1 MNQALKI
8 WRDQFTQQPVEALDR
23 LIQGLVP
30 LGVSSQL
37 SLGEIL
43 NLAFD
48 PEDPVLDG
56 AVRTWLAKQI
66 LQPLPDGM
74 IPTRWSALLDE
85 FLRGIAT
92 MGLKQTGALLQE
104 DHSRIRLWLRGF
116 YEGPDRDPEGSYLLA
131 LAHCQSDQRFSGL
144 WRRLVLGEE
153 FFERSYRDIGLLGF
167 RKMPDAEGKPAADVP
182 VGLLHTVVELADSP
196 KMSPQVWKQIV
207 RCIFAAYPRSQSIW
221 IEKFF
226 GVLRDPSLGENNAE
240 QWLESLLSNWE
251 ARQLQHGGGRGQ
263 AVSPP
268 TRAEREQWVEKVTR
282 NTSLC
287 GSPELDSFLGRYR
300 AYTSATGD
308 SEYLVKTFNN
318 LANRVVGRDAS
329 KVSWA
334 ENLLNECIRWQPN
347 NPHNYTVISKVL
359 WSANRQREAINIL
372 WNARQRF
379 PWNPL
384 IRNELG
390 KLLREDGDL
399 VAALGVFR
407 EAAAHFPDNF
417 FSRTGLALAHVQL
430 DELDEALEVSEQAH
444 KDFPDDVFFLHIMGS
459 TLQRLNRLMDARKV
473 LEQACRAFPNDPKSR
488 TELAN
493 LLIDSGE
500 LDGAETLFQEAWS
513 LDAHNEYARSGL
525 AEVWFIKSAK
535 TKDTSLR
542 DSSKALL
549 QQLADEGVEFAASRL
564 RNYNQK
570 WSLAV
575 ERRGVRYKEIF
586 GESSEENIRALRE
599 TQTRTIQE
607 MSAAERLGRAM
618 IALWQ
623 AERTSPP
630 ERRNQLCVHAQQLLD
645 VSDAE
650 AGELLTGFVETRGLV
665 LLAKGDAISALKYFD
680 EQVER
685 YGRGG
690 WIGVRLGEQRA
701 RLALGKTI
709 DSSTDESPFDSR
721 SARFTIQVA
730 NVIQLLTKN
739 GSEQEVGDILRNLY
753 PNAASLAEQWAKASE
768 EGSSNPA
775 DTSIFGSGMI
785 AAFIRSRW
793 FRVAGIFSANDLA
806 NTESC
811 GRVFAEI
818 RRTQNATFDV
828 LASAAVSFA
837 A

>member
-43 NLAFD
+43 NLAFEH
-48 PEDPVLDG
+48 EDPVLDG
-56 AVRTWLAKQI
+56 AVRTWIAKQI

-92 MGLKQTGALLQE
+92 MGLKQTGALLRE
-104 DHSRIRLWLRGF
+104 EHGRIRLWLRGF
-116 YEGPDRDPEGSYLLA
+116 YEGLDRDPEGSYLLA
-131 LAHCQSDQRFSGL
+131 LAHYQNDEQFSGL
-144 WRRLVLGEE
+144 WRRLVFGEE
-153 FFERSYRDIGLLGF
+153 FPERSYRDIGFLGF
-167 RKMPDAEGKPAADVP
+167 RKKPDAEGKPAADVP
-182 VGLLHTVVELADSP
+182 VGLLHAVVELADSP
-196 KMSPQVWKQIV
+196 KMTPHGWKQIV
-207 RCIFAAYPRSQSIW
+207 RCIFAAYPRSERVW

-226 GVLRDPSLGENNAE
+226 GVLRNPSLGQNNAE
-240 QWLESLLSNWE
+240 QWLESLLPHWE
-251 ARQLQHGGGRGQ
+251 ADLLRHGAGRGQ

-268 TRAEREQWVEKVTR
+268 TSAERIQWVEKVTH

-287 GSPELDSFLGRYR
+287 GTPELESFLGRYR

-318 LANRVVGRDAS
+318 LANRVGGRDTS
-329 KVSWA
+329 KAGWA
-334 ENLLNECIRWQPN
+334 VNLLNECIRWQPY

-359 WSANRQREAINIL
+359 WGANRRRDAINTL

-379 PWNPL
+379 PWNPVV
-384 IRNELG
+384 RNELG
-390 KLLREDGDL
+390 RLLREDGDL
-399 VAALGVFR
+399 TAALGVFR

-417 FSRTGLALAHVQL
+417 ISRTGLALAHIQL
-430 DELDEALEVSEQAH
+430 DELDEALEVSEQAC

-459 TLQRLNRLMDARKV
+459 TLQRLNRPVDARKV
-473 LEQACRAFPNDPKSR
+473 LEQACRAFPKDPKSR

-493 LLIDSGE
+493 LLTVLGE
-500 LDGAETLFQEAWS
+500 LDVAETLFQEARS
-513 LDAHNEYARSGL
+513 LDASNQYARSGL

-542 DSSKALL
+542 DLSKSLL
-549 QQLADEGVEFAASRL
+549 QELAEEGVEFAASRL

-570 WSLAV
+570 WKLAV
-575 ERRGVRYKEIF
+575 ERRGVRYKDLF
-586 GESSEENIRALRE
+586 GDDSEEIAPHLRE
-599 TQTRTIQE
+599 TPTRTIQE

-623 AERTSPP
+623 AERTSQP
-630 ERRNQLCVHAQQLLD
+630 ERRNQLCIHAQQLLD

-650 AGELLTGFVETRGLV
+650 AGDLLTGFVETRGLV
-665 LLAKGDAISALKYFD
+665 LLANGNAVSALKYFN
-680 EQVER
+680 EQIER

-701 RLALGKTI
+701 RLILGHTV
-709 DSSTDESPFDSR
+709 DFLTDESPFDSR
-721 SARFTIQVA
+721 SSRFTIQVA
-730 NVIQLLTKN
+730 NVIRLLTTN
-739 GSEQEVGDILRNLY
+739 ESEQEVGDILRSLY

-793 FRVAGIFSANDLA
+793 FRPAGVSSVDDLA
-806 NTESC
+806 NAEIR
-811 GRVFAEI
+811 GRVITEI
-818 RRTQNATFDV
+818 RRTQNDTFDV
-828 LASAAVSFA
+828 LANAAISLA

>member
-8 WRDQFTQQPVEALDR
+8 WRERFTQQPVEALDR

-56 AVRTWLAKQI
+56 AARTWLAKQI

-196 KMSPQVWKQIV
+196 IITSHEWKQIV

-300 AYTSATGD
+300 AYTYATGD

-318 LANRVVGRDAS
+318 LANRVVDRDAS
-329 KVSWA
+329 KTGWA
-334 ENLLNECIRWQPN
+334 VNLLNEGIRWQPF
-347 NPHNYTVISKVL
+347 NPHNYTVISKIL
-359 WSANRQREAINIL
+359 WAANRRRDAIDAL

-379 PWNPL
+379 PWNPVV
-384 IRNELG
+384 RNELG
-390 KLLREDGDL
+390 RVLREDGDL
-399 VAALGVFR
+399 SAALGVFK
-407 EAAAHFPDNF
+407 EAAAHFPDNVV
-417 FSRTGLALAHVQL
+417 SRAGLIQTQLQL
-430 DELDEALEVSEQAH
+430 DQFDDALEVSEQAR
-444 KDFPDDVFFLHIMGS
+444 KDFPDDIFFWTAFGS
-459 TLQRLNRLMDARKV
+459 TLCRLNRPLEARKFY
-473 LEQACRAFPNDPKSR
+473 EQACKEFPKNADLR
-488 TELAN
+488 TCLAN
-493 LLIDSGE
+493 ILIERGE
-500 LDGAETLFQEAWS
+500 LDGAEALFQEARF
-513 LDAHNEYARSGL
+513 LDAHNDYARSGL

-535 TKDTSLR
+535 TQDTSLR
-542 DSSKALL
+542 DSSKSLL
-549 QQLADEGVEFAASRL
+549 QELADEGVEFAASRL

-570 WSLAV
+570 WKLAV
-575 ERRGVRYKEIF
+575 ERRGVRYKELF
-586 GESSEENIRALRE
+586 GEASEETVPKLRE
-599 TQTRTIQE
+599 TPTRTPQE
-607 MSAAERLGRAM
+607 MSIAERLGRAM

-623 AERTSPP
+623 AERASQPDF
-630 ERRNQLCVHAQQLLD
+630 RNQMCVQAQQLLA
-645 VSDAE
+645 VLDAD
-650 AGELLTGFVETRGLV
+650 AGDLLTGFVETRGLV
-665 LLAKGDAISALKYFD
+665 LLAKGDAPSALKYFE
-680 EQVER
+680 EQIMR

-701 RLALGKTI
+701 QLMLGQAVDSLANE
-709 DSSTDESPFDSR
+709 STFDSR
-721 SARFTIQVA
+721 SSRFTIQVA
-730 NVIQLLTKN
+730 NVIRLLITN
-739 GSEQEVGDILRNLY
+739 ESEQEVGDILRSLY
-753 PNAASLAEQWAKASE
+753 PNAASLAEQWSKASE

-775 DTSIFGSGMI
+775 DTAIFGSGMI

-793 FRVAGIFSANDLA
+793 FRPAGISSVEDLENA
-806 NTESC
+806 ENC
-811 GRVFAEI
+811 GRVITEI
-818 RRTQNATFDV
+818 RSTQNDTFDV